1 MSLSLEELS
10 ILFQSKKKTEHP
22 YNKKSRNRERQAEG
36 ATSAVSQV
44 RDVSQEEL
52 QERAAAAAIR
62 KNVTDDEAKL
72 KTLLQVSRAHSLCR
86 SLSRHMALGLSS
98 RDTRSLK
105 TQSLSLSLSLS
116 IITK

>member
-1 MSLSLEELS
+1 M
-10 ILFQSKKKTEHP
+10 QSVLIFGRAEHHVLKS
-22 YNKKSRNRERQAEG
+22 NKKSRNRERRAEG

-62 KNVTDDEAKL
+62 KNVTDNEAKL